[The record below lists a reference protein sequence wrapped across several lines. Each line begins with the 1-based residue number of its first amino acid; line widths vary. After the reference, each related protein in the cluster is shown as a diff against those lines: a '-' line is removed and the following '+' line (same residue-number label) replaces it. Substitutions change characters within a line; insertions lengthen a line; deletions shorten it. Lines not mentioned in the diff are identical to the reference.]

1 MDLSST
7 NELLAILVLCGVVA
21 VLRQL
26 LRDSKRRPRRGA
38 PRSSSAPRRCQAHK
52 NKREFATQADA
63 DGFIE
68 WTRRRHAA
76 GKWSGAPMDHSYRCP
91 ASQGD
96 HWHVSSKP
104 RRF

>member
-1 MDLSST
+1 MDASLT
-7 NELLAILVLCGVVA
+7 NDLFGILALAVFLVA
-21 VLRQL
+21 LRQL
-26 LRDSKRRPRRGA
+26 LRGSKRAPRRGA

-68 WTRRRHAA
+68 WTQRRHAA
-76 GKWSGAPMDHSYRCP
+76 GRWSGAPMDHSYRCP